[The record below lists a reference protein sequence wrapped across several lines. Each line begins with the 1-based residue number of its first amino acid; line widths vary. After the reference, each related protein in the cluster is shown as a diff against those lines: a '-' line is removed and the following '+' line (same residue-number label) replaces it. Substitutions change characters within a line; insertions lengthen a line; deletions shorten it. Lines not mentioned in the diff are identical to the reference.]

1 MNPNGKVI
9 ILTGASSGIGR
20 ELLGRLQRYDADI
33 IAVSR
38 RIGSI
43 PNHSARV
50 VPYACDVSKEVE
62 VDGLFDFAV
71 KKFGRVDLFIANA
84 GFAYCEEL
92 NHADWDHIDSIF
104 RTNVFSPIYSF
115 EKMKELNRGRRYNVI
130 ITCSAVSRIPLPGYA
145 LYCSTK
151 AAIEHFAHTYYFEKN
166 DRGTLTLIFPV
177 ATATRFFKKAGD
189 RAPVPFPVQSPS
201 WVAACVMAG
210 LHTDSPVV
218 FPSLIYMVSYFTINR
233 VFPFIYGIYDLVNAA
248 RFRNWVKKQRQ
259 IKKTDTSA

>member
-20 ELLGRLQRYDADI
+20 ELLKCLQRYDADI

-38 RIGSI
+38 HIGSI

-50 VPYACDVSKEVE
+50 IPYACDVSQQDQ
-62 VDGLFDFAV
+62 VDGLFAYAV
-71 KKFGRVDLFIANA
+71 EKFGKIDLFIANA

-92 NHADWDHIDSIF
+92 NIADWGHIEDIF

-115 EKMKELNRGRRYNVI
+115 EKMKELNRGRKYTVI
-130 ITCSAVSRIPLPGYA
+130 MTCSAISRIPLPGYA

-166 DRGTLTLIFPV
+166 DKGTLTLVFPV
-177 ATATRFFKKAGD
+177 ATSTKFFNKAGD
-189 RAPVPFPVQSPS
+189 HAPVPFPVHPPS
-201 WVAACVMAG
+201 WVATCIMAG
-210 LHTDSPVV
+210 LHTNCPVV
-218 FPSLIYMVSYFTINR
+218 FPSPMHMISYFTINR
-233 VFPFIYGIYDLVNAA
+233 VFPFLYGIYDLINAA
-248 RFRNWVKKQRQ
+248 RFHRWAQKNRG
-259 IKKTDTSA
+259 THSAL

>member
-20 ELLGRLQRYDADI
+20 ELLKRLQRYDADI

-38 RIGSI
+38 HIGSI

-50 VPYACDVSKEVE
+50 IPYACDVSQQDQ
-62 VDGLFDFAV
+62 VDGLFAYAV
-71 KKFGRVDLFIANA
+71 EKFGKVDLFIANA

-92 NHADWDHIDSIF
+92 NTADWGHIEDIF

-115 EKMKELNRGRRYNVI
+115 EKMKELNRGRKYTVI
-130 ITCSAVSRIPLPGYA
+130 MTCSAISRIPLPGYA

-166 DRGTLTLIFPV
+166 DKGTLTLVFPV
-177 ATATRFFKKAGD
+177 ATSTKFFNKAGD
-189 RAPVPFPVQSPS
+189 HAPVPFPVHPPS
-201 WVAACVMAG
+201 WVATCIMAG
-210 LHTDSPVV
+210 LHTNCPVV
-218 FPSLIYMVSYFTINR
+218 FPSPMHMISYFTINR
-233 VFPFIYGIYDLVNAA
+233 VFPFLYGIYDLINAA
-248 RFRNWVKKQRQ
+248 RFHRWAKKNR
-259 IKKTDTSA
+259 DTHSAS